1 MKITKT
7 LFLAG
12 LLLFTTGLA
21 SCGGNGEGGK
31 TGGDPV
37 VTFRLNYK
45 KNSAD
50 DVFKEVTVKKGEF
63 VEEPEEQPEREGYI
77 FEGWYDDQDKDSP
90 FDFEEEITKNTKIYA
105 HWLARLKCRFD
116 YNYTGAPSATEVEVI
131 QKSSVAR
138 PADPTRDGYVFIG
151 WTKNKDRGD
160 DGYDEYFDFAK
171 CFTENV
177 TLYARWGDEGSK
189 KAYRFEAEYVDVI
202 TTTGGPKGMQGA
214 TYSGGQNGT
223 GLIHHDTKGDSKA
236 SNGCF
241 VHFNYVNG
249 CNIKF
254 VINSNAAGTAK
265 IDMRLSAEYKDNF
278 SINKNG
284 DNGASKYTIKVNG
297 VAMDYGTIAF
307 TNNFTNAG
315 EWKPFAD
322 YPLTA
327 SVDLLQGEN
336 TIEMITDNDDLLEG
350 TAAATAPMIDCL
362 TFETNQ
368 TLTWLNAKGSQA
380 L

>member
-1 MKITKT
+1 
-7 LFLAG
+7 
-12 LLLFTTGLA
+12 
-21 SCGGNGEGGK
+21 
-31 TGGDPV
+31 
-37 VTFRLNYK
+37 
-45 KNSAD
+45 
-50 DVFKEVTVKKGEF
+50 
-63 VEEPEEQPEREGYI
+63 
-77 FEGWYDDQDKDSP
+77 
-90 FDFEEEITKNTKIYA
+90 
-105 HWLARLKCRFD
+105 
-116 YNYTGAPSATEVEVI
+116 
-131 QKSSVAR
+131 
-138 PADPTRDGYVFIG
+138 
-151 WTKNKDRGD
+151 
-160 DGYDEYFDFAK
+160 
-171 CFTENV
+171 
-177 TLYARWGDEGSK
+177 
-189 KAYRFEAEYVDVI
+189 
-202 TTTGGPKGMQGA
+202 MQGA

-241 VHFNYVNG
+241 VHFNYVYGN
-249 CNIKF
+249 NIKF
-254 VINSNAAGTAK
+254 VINSDAAGTAK

-336 TIEMITDNDDLLEG
+336 TVEMITDNNDVLNG
-350 TAAATAPMIDCL
+350 TAGATAPMIDCL
-362 TFETNQ
+362 TFETSQ